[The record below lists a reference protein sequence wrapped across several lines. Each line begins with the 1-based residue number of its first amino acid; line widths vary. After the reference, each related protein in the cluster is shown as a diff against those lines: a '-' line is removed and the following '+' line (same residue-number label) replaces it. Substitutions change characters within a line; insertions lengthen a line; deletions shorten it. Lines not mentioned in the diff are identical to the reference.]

1 MSLQKIS
8 AFPDGN
14 SFVHFNHSIGKLVIA
29 NSEGLMKILNTNDP
43 ESQPISIDILDNLTS
58 LSSHEDKSIVLT
70 TTEGKLE
77 LIDLSTNTSKGV
89 LYRSELPLRDTVF
102 INQGNRVLCGGD
114 ENKLVIVDLQTTGEE
129 DSNNKVS
136 TISLPDQVVNIS
148 YNTSGE
154 LSAISLSNGNV
165 QIYSVVNEQPNLI
178 YTISSVIPTKIHTSM
193 DKVDYNDEHHDE
205 LFSTKT
211 QWSTNGQLLLVPT
224 IDNQI
229 HVYDRQDWTKVVK
242 KFNNDNA
249 KIIDF
254 NLLAQGNLAIMSLN
268 SFKVYNFS
276 SEKLINEDD
285 FEFDEDGYP
294 LNIIWKDNN
303 LFVGS
308 TVGETLHLRNVV
320 KGKTDDVLNSLFI
333 SDAEEEEEEEER
345 EVGRKK
351 LGVEEDEGNDTDAL
365 LRDSDIEQDI
375 NVEDRIGQRKR
386 NRRPYKLHEED
397 DLVIDEDDNEN
408 LGFDDRVVSNGYST
422 NGHKRYKSRS
432 PSEAIPK
439 ISKIKPYS
447 PGSTPFEH
455 RGASADRR
463 YLTMNNIGYT
473 WVVQNKDTLDDATS
487 GSGSGGNSITV
498 SFFDRSLNTEYHF
511 TDYHNFDLASMNQRG
526 VLLGTSSTGH
536 IYYRSHNE
544 ATNDSWDRKLPLL
557 VSEYITSICIT
568 NNASATNTIIV
579 GTNLGYLRFFNQ
591 FGVCINILK
600 TLPVVTLIASATVNA
615 KLFVINQ
622 VTTNV
627 YSYLILDINQ
637 DYKYIQHNASMPLK
651 DHTPLIKGIFF
662 NEFNDPCIVGGED
675 DTLLI
680 LHSWRE
686 SNNAKWIPILNCHKV
701 LTEYGTNSNKKNW
714 KCWPLGFIGDK
725 LNCLI
730 LKNNSRYPG
739 FPLPLP
745 IELEVELPIKN
756 KFEEDEAEENFL
768 RSLTLGKLI
777 SDSLNDEL
785 PGEIEE
791 DEVME
796 RLNQYSML
804 FDKSLLKLFG
814 ESCKESKL
822 GKAFSIARLIKTDKA
837 LLAASRI
844 AERMEFLNLASKIGQ
859 LRELLVDI
867 DGDSD

>member
-1 MSLQKIS
+1 MSHQKIS

-205 LFSTKT
+205 LFT
-211 QWSTNGQLLLVPT
+211 
-224 IDNQI
+224 
-229 HVYDRQDWTKVVK
+229 
-242 KFNNDNA
+242 
-249 KIIDF
+249 
-254 NLLAQGNLAIMSLN
+254 IMSLN

-422 NGHKRYKSRS
+422 NGHKRY
-432 PSEAIPK
+432 
-439 ISKIKPYS
+439 
-447 PGSTPFEH
+447 
-455 RGASADRR
+455 
-463 YLTMNNIGYT
+463 LTMNNIGYT
-473 WVVQNKDTLDDATS
+473 WVVQNKDTLDDVT
-487 GSGSGGNSITV
+487 SGSGGNSITV

-544 ATNDSWDRKLPLL
+544 ATNDSWDR
-557 VSEYITSICIT
+557 
-568 NNASATNTIIV
+568 NNQYDYS
-579 GTNLGYLRFFNQ
+579 GHQFGYLRFFNQ

-627 YSYLILDINQ
+627 YSYSILDINQ
-637 DYKYIQHNASMPLK
+637 DYKYIQHNAPMPLK

-714 KCWPLGFIGDK
+714 KCWPLGFIGD
-725 LNCLI
+725 NGI
-730 LKNNSRYPG
+730 TNQ
-739 FPLPLP
+739 
-745 IELEVELPIKN
+745 N

-859 LRELLVDI
+859 LRESLVDI

>member
-58 LSSHEDKSIVLT
+58 LSSYEDKSIVLT

-211 QWSTNGQLLLVPT
+211 QWSTNGQFLLVPT

-242 KFNNDNA
+242 KFNNDNV

-345 EVGRKK
+345 EVGRKNWAWK
-351 LGVEEDEGNDTDAL
+351 KTKV
-365 LRDSDIEQDI
+365 
-375 NVEDRIGQRKR
+375 
-386 NRRPYKLHEED
+386 
-397 DLVIDEDDNEN
+397 
-408 LGFDDRVVSNGYST
+408 
-422 NGHKRYKSRS
+422 
-432 PSEAIPK
+432 
-439 ISKIKPYS
+439 
-447 PGSTPFEH
+447 
-455 RGASADRR
+455 
-463 YLTMNNIGYT
+463 M
-473 WVVQNKDTLDDATS
+473 
-487 GSGSGGNSITV
+487 
-498 SFFDRSLNTEYHF
+498 
-511 TDYHNFDLASMNQRG
+511 
-526 VLLGTSSTGH
+526 
-536 IYYRSHNE
+536 
-544 ATNDSWDRKLPLL
+544 
-557 VSEYITSICIT
+557 
-568 NNASATNTIIV
+568 
-579 GTNLGYLRFFNQ
+579 
-591 FGVCINILK
+591 ILM
-600 TLPVVTLIASATVNA
+600 
-615 KLFVINQ
+615 
-622 VTTNV
+622 
-627 YSYLILDINQ
+627 
-637 DYKYIQHNASMPLK
+637 H
-651 DHTPLIKGIFF
+651 
-662 NEFNDPCIVGGED
+662 C
-675 DTLLI
+675 
-680 LHSWRE
+680 
-686 SNNAKWIPILNCHKV
+686 
-701 LTEYGTNSNKKNW
+701 
-714 KCWPLGFIGDK
+714 
-725 LNCLI
+725 
-730 LKNNSRYPG
+730 
-739 FPLPLP
+739 
-745 IELEVELPIKN
+745 
-756 KFEEDEAEENFL
+756 
-768 RSLTLGKLI
+768 
-777 SDSLNDEL
+777 
-785 PGEIEE
+785 
-791 DEVME
+791 
-796 RLNQYSML
+796 
-804 FDKSLLKLFG
+804 
-814 ESCKESKL
+814 
-822 GKAFSIARLIKTDKA
+822 
-837 LLAASRI
+837 
-844 AERMEFLNLASKIGQ
+844 
-859 LRELLVDI
+859 
-867 DGDSD
+867 